1 MLVGESAVPRPQNK
15 LCDLRAQLGDKL
27 GQKLPGWSS
36 PLRTC
41 REPWGEACPPDYPR
55 VVGGGALAPF
65 LARAT
70 DSGTFT
76 SKPKAHLLGNSGA
89 RIRTQACPSSKVQ
102 CRLTLYLH
110 FLRCILPKS
119 RAMKSY
125 ICAATH
131 IHSRFWSQV
140 VLSSTFSSS
149 PFKDPPYTSAN

>member
-1 MLVGESAVPRPQNK
+1 M
-15 LCDLRAQLGDKL
+15 
-27 GQKLPGWSS
+27 
-36 PLRTC
+36 
-41 REPWGEACPPDYPR
+41 
-55 VVGGGALAPF
+55 GGGALAPF

-70 DSGTFT
+70 DSGTLT

-89 RIRTQACPSSKVQ
+89 RIRTQACPSSKAQ

-149 PFKDPPYTSAN
+149 SFKDSPIHMSKLKALTSPIGKEPAELSTAEHFPILLLMRLFLH